1 MVQETVSADADGK
14 FKCTDFTY
22 LAVTQGT
29 DVSVRY
35 FFCSNMIKSIESD
48 GLVGL
53 SPSRIGTKN

>member
-1 MVQETVSADADGK
+1 MAQETVSADSEGK

-29 DVSVRY
+29 DVS
-35 FFCSNMIKSIESD
+35 SIESD

>member
-1 MVQETVSADADGK
+1 MAQETVSADSEGK

-29 DVSVRY
+29 DISVRY
-35 FFCSNMIKSIESD
+35 AFYSNIIKSIESD

>member
-29 DVSVRY
+29 DVSVR
-35 FFCSNMIKSIESD
+35 FFFV
-48 GLVGL
+48 L
-53 SPSRIGTKN
+53 T